1 MNAYFPYQKYL
12 SLFIPLVFV
21 AVLFPSVS
29 EAIPAFARQT
39 NMSCATCH
47 FQHFP
52 ALNSFGR
59 SFKQGG
65 YTMVGG
71 QSLIS
76 SDNLSLPVA
85 LNASLVTKLRYQ
97 KTNGSDKKVATNT
110 GDLQLPDE
118 AALIIGG
125 RGSEN
130 VGLLLEASLKEF
142 GDSSNFNSF
151 KIHFN
156 NPTDGG
162 TNLGAV
168 VFLTDAGGAPYGF
181 ELLNTGAQR
190 FMRVAEDRKATAAQQ
205 FISGGAGKG
214 SPGASDAEG
223 VAFVASRHDYFVNFT
238 LWTPDHGSVA
248 VDGFANYFRAAYMPT
263 VGSWNT
269 AIGFQLFSG
278 TAKRIDTGTGLAND
292 AKTDAFFIDAQ
303 AQGQLG
309 GKPAGI
315 YMTYGSAK
323 AVADNYFNSNPN
335 DQNAVSILGEYGF
348 ISNKATV
355 YLGYLSGD
363 NGKATANE
371 DQRLSVGMTWLY
383 SQNIEFQLW
392 NTSYRGNAYSP
403 MPDGG
408 DNLTSLM
415 LFAAF

>member
-1 MNAYFPYQKYL
+1 MYIKNIL
-12 SLFIPLVFV
+12 SILFISSLTLATMNVD
-21 AVLFPSVS
+21 AV
-29 EAIPAFARQT
+29 PAFARQT
-39 NMSCATCH
+39 NFTCATCH

-52 ALNSFGR
+52 ALNAFGR
-59 SFKQGG
+59 SFKQGA
-65 YTMVGG
+65 YTMVSG
-71 QSLIS
+71 QKTIT
-76 SDNLSLPVA
+76 SDNLSLPIV

-97 KTNGSDKKVATNT
+97 KTNGNDKTVATNT

-130 VGLLLEASLKEF
+130 VGMLLEASLKES
-142 GDSSNFNSF
+142 GDDNNFNSY

-156 NPTDGG
+156 SPTKDG

-190 FMRVAEDRKATAAQQ
+190 FMRVAEDRKAIAAQQ
-205 FISGGAGKG
+205 FISGSG
-214 SPGASDAEG
+214 SPGASSAEG
-223 VAFVASRHDYFVNFT
+223 IAFVASDNNYFVNLT
-238 LWTPDHGSVA
+238 MWTPDHGSVA
-248 VDGFANYFRAAYMPT
+248 VSGVANYLRAAYMPT
-263 VGSWNT
+263 IGGWDT
-269 AIGFQLFSG
+269 AVGFQLFSG
-278 TAKRIDTGTGLAND
+278 TAKRVDGTGAAND

-309 GKPAGI
+309 GKPAGF

-323 AVADNYFNSNPN
+323 AVSGNYFNNNPN
-335 DQNAVSILGEYGF
+335 DQNALSVLGEYGV
-348 ISNKATV
+348 IPNKATV

-363 NGKATANE
+363 NGKAANNK

-383 SQNIEFQLW
+383 SENIEFQLW
-392 NTSYRGNAYSP
+392 NTSYAGSAYSP
-403 MPDGG
+403 KPDGG

>member
-1 MNAYFPYQKYL
+1 MYIKNIL
-12 SLFIPLVFV
+12 SILFISSLTLATMNVD
-21 AVLFPSVS
+21 AV
-29 EAIPAFARQT
+29 PAFARQT
-39 NMSCATCH
+39 NFTCATCH

-52 ALNSFGR
+52 ALNAFGR
-59 SFKQGG
+59 SFKQGA
-65 YTMVGG
+65 YTMVSG
-71 QSLIS
+71 QKTIT
-76 SDNLSLPVA
+76 SDNLSLPIV

-97 KTNGSDKKVATNT
+97 KTNGNDKTVATNT

-130 VGLLLEASLKEF
+130 VGMLLEASLKES
-142 GDSSNFNSF
+142 GDDNNFNSY

-156 NPTDGG
+156 SPTKDG

-190 FMRVAEDRKATAAQQ
+190 FMRVAEDRKAIAAQQ
-205 FISGGAGKG
+205 FISGSG
-214 SPGASDAEG
+214 SPGASSAEG
-223 VAFVASRHDYFVNFT
+223 IAFVASDNNYFVNLT
-238 LWTPDHGSVA
+238 MWTPDHGSVA
-248 VDGFANYFRAAYMPT
+248 VSGFANYLRAAYMPT
-263 VGSWNT
+263 IGGWDT
-269 AIGFQLFSG
+269 AVGFQLFSG
-278 TAKRIDTGTGLAND
+278 TAKRVDGTGAAND

-309 GKPAGI
+309 GKPAGF

-323 AVADNYFNSNPN
+323 AVSGNYFNNNPN
-335 DQNAVSILGEYGF
+335 DQNALSVLGEYGV
-348 ISNKATV
+348 IPNKATV

-363 NGKATANE
+363 NGKAANNK

-383 SQNIEFQLW
+383 SENIEFQLW
-392 NTSYRGNAYSP
+392 NTSYAGSAYSP
-403 MPDGG
+403 KPGGG

>member
-1 MNAYFPYQKYL
+1 MYFKNVIFIFATSCLTLVTMN
-12 SLFIPLVFV
+12 V
-21 AVLFPSVS
+21 

-39 NMSCATCH
+39 NMSCSTCH

-52 ALNSFGR
+52 ALNAFGR
-59 SFKQGG
+59 SFKQGA

-71 QSLIS
+71 QSLIQ

-97 KTNGSDKKVATNT
+97 KTNGSDKTVATNT

-130 VGLLLEASLKEF
+130 VGLLLEASLKES
-142 GDSSNFNSF
+142 GASNNFNSF

-156 NPTDGG
+156 SPTEGG
-162 TNLGAV
+162 TNIGAV

-205 FISGGAGKG
+205 FISGGTGKG

-223 VAFVASRHDYFVNFT
+223 VAFVVSQNNYFLNMT
-238 LWTPDHGSVA
+238 LWTPDHGSVP
-248 VDGFANYFRAAYMPT
+248 VSEFANYFRAAYMPT
-263 VGSWNT
+263 IGGWDT
-269 AIGFQLFSG
+269 AFGVQVFSG
-278 TAKRIDTGTGLAND
+278 TAKRIDTATGLANN
-292 AKTDAFFIDAQ
+292 APTEAFFVDAQ

-309 GKPAGI
+309 GKPAGF
-315 YMTYGSAK
+315 YMTYGKAK
-323 AVADNYFNSNPN
+323 AIAGNYFNSNPN
-335 DQNAVSILGEYGF
+335 DQTALSLLAEYGF
-348 ISNKATV
+348 MPNKATI
-355 YLGYLSGD
+355 YLGYLMGD
-363 NGKATANE
+363 NGKAANNKDE
-371 DQRLSVGMTWLY
+371 RLSVGMTWLY
-383 SQNIEFQLW
+383 SENIEFQLW
-392 NTSYRGNAYSP
+392 NTMYSGNAYSP
-403 MPDGG
+403 KPAGG
-408 DNLTSLM
+408 NNLISFM